1 MVQEKVVVRAGPV
14 FSLWYCYLKD
24 HNEIFQLCFPNT
36 LMPSP
41 ASSFPLHNCLG
52 SPETQGAG
60 TQHPTGSGP
69 GFGAWYLEVGHTVQI
84 AADELHTQ
92 CGLDAVVGGVN
103 ADVPGYDWRV
113 EVIFFH
119 SGCIHICKEQL
130 QGKGEKGLLY
140 QWKES

>member
-1 MVQEKVVVRAGPV
+1 
-14 FSLWYCYLKD
+14 
-24 HNEIFQLCFPNT
+24 
-36 LMPSP
+36 MPSP
-41 ASSFPLHNCLG
+41 ASSFTLHNCLC
-52 SPETQGAG
+52 SPEIRGAD

-69 GFGAWYLEVGHTVQI
+69 SFGAWYLGVGHTVQI
-84 AADELHTQ
+84 TANELHAQ
-92 CGLDAVVGGVN
+92 CGPDVVVSGVN

-113 EVIFFH
+113 EAIFFY